1 MAGTVI
7 NTFSTTDINILNMME
22 VLDELRKGRCH
33 IMLTNLDNTSAPVVK
48 TGSIVEVAGA
58 TYEFDTDTAISGT
71 ATDGVVFI
79 KMVPY
84 LDGTT
89 WKLRPEWT
97 NTEPVVSAA
106 KRGLYGVDANE
117 NHRYVYMMLKSGSS
131 YSAKMPY
138 YDYNSS
144 RVEQTKFIAGSGTT
158 NVVNFD
164 FPVDAITALRVFDT
178 SAPTDGR
185 QPFELLTDI
194 TVQGNSV
201 VINGPLHSY
210 DKIICTAISKGYGL
224 EPKNFSS
231 IFFRQPKEP
240 IEQYYSKTFSFP
252 FIIKNYSI
260 AMSNVV
266 GNCHCLCGV
275 SVSGYDITIVTYG
288 FSSGNY
294 THIPMLLMANG

>member
-48 TGSIVEVAGA
+48 SVSIVEVAGT
-58 TYEFDTDTAISGT
+58 TYEFDADTAIFGS
-71 ATDGVVFI
+71 ASDGVVFI

-97 NTEPVVSAA
+97 NTAPVVSAA
-106 KRGLYGVDANE
+106 KRGLYGVDASE

-131 YSAKMPY
+131 YSAKMPCH
-138 YDYNSS
+138 DYNSK
-144 RVEQTKFIAGSGTT
+144 RFEQTKAIAGSGQT

-164 FPVDAITALRVFDT
+164 FPVDAITALRVFDV

-185 QPFELLTDI
+185 QPFELLTNI

-201 VINGPLHSY
+201 VIDGPLHSY
-210 DKIICTAISKGYGL
+210 DSIICTAISKDYGL
-224 EPKNFSS
+224 QTRNFSS
-231 IFFRQPKEP
+231 IFLRQPKQS
-240 IEQYYSKTFSFP
+240 IEQYYEQALSFP
-252 FIIKNYSI
+252 FVIKNYNI

-275 SVSGYDITIVTYG
+275 SVSGYNMTITTYG